1 MDFRSWRY
9 ASCLCAALAA
19 GAAFPARAA
28 APAPY
33 VPDTDCEAA
42 RKLPAEVDAGARRIA
57 CEIPADYREDVSR
70 AEALGAILR
79 RHDLAAWLTS
89 DALNQAGALSS
100 LPGEPA
106 GWLSEEHADGEH
118 ANGEHADE
126 KHAGRVDV
134 RYFVRSD
141 GRTLAFAQSSLPLR
155 TPLAARDSR
164 RLDPPQPASERELRL
179 LAAIKLARAQ
189 SMTYCA
195 KAPPNTVAIEWS
207 EPGQP
212 AQILVFLMSPW
223 TDDSLPLGGHALF
236 RVSRDGTR
244 VLDRFEQTRSCVNLD
259 PRELEKVEA
268 LTISHLTSDAPTGFH
283 AFMSLQYRKPIYV
296 TTVRNHL
303 LWKVEDGRIRLLPA
317 GATEAG
323 DPADKAKDS
332 EKRGAKAAPAS
343 AD

>member
-1 MDFRSWRY
+1 MDFRSWLY
-9 ASCLCAALAA
+9 ASCLCAAGFAA
-19 GAAFPARAA
+19 ACAAFPARAA
-28 APAPY
+28 AAPAPY
-33 VPDTDCEAA
+33 VPATDCEAA
-42 RKLPAEVDAGARRIA
+42 RKLPAEVDDATRRIA
-57 CEIPADYREDVSR
+57 CEIPADYRTDVSR

-79 RHDLAAWLTS
+79 RHDVAAWLTS
-89 DALNQAGALSS
+89 DSLNAAGALSP

-106 GWLSEEHADGEH
+106 GWLSEEHP
-118 ANGEHADE
+118 
-126 KHAGRVDV
+126 GRVDV
-134 RYFVRSD
+134 RYFVRAD

-189 SMTYCA
+189 SITYCA
-195 KAPPNTVAIEWS
+195 KAPPNTVAIDWS

-236 RVSRDGTR
+236 RVSRDGSR

-259 PRELEKVEA
+259 PRELKKVEA
-268 LTISHLTSDAPTGFH
+268 LTISHLTSDTPTCFH

-296 TTVRNHL
+296 TTVRNRR
-303 LWKVEDGRIRLLPA
+303 LWKVEDGSIRLLPV

-323 DPADKAKDS
+323 DAADTAKDS
-332 EKRGAKAAPAS
+332 KKRGANAAQAS
-343 AD
+343 SDKR